1 MQQLRLRPQLV
12 GHHLPVGAQQRPAL
26 HVHQLGAGE
35 GALSGRPECHRA
47 PPCIPEPAV
56 GERRAPR
63 SPAPAPPGGCAWS
76 SCSALWPRSRSSGCS
91 LWGWRRPARR
101 SRGGTGHT
109 WGPARSPGSGESR
122 AGQSAHAGRLASSP
136 RLPGSPDRLRTRQ
149 DTAARAPGDP
159 RPSPCSSTGP
169 CRGRTRRAQ
178 SRLGGSRRGG
188 SWGSRGS
195 RGHRCRSGARPR
207 WVCTCGGS
215 GPAGPP
221 TWTPRVGRVGEGPPA
236 AQNRGRGGGVWA
248 PPGPRPPEA
257 VRPGPAPHLHWPLS
271 LSQVGSVSSWMP
283 GPEQLH
289 SSQPASGWQPKVRGW
304 QAVHWGGTVRGGQ
317 MHWPE
322 SSSHRRPLQSQ
333 AAGSSAGLVDPR
345 PCSRGPGHSPGGQG
359 QGHADPGSS

>member
-1 MQQLRLRPQLV
+1 MPPGPPPRHLLAGVRGAPAALCGPEAEAAGAAFGVGGVQREGPEAALV
-12 GHHLPVGAQQRPAL
+12 TPGAL
-26 HVHQLGAGE
+26 HVLLGQE
-35 GALSGRPECHRA
+35 G
-47 PPCIPEPAV
+47 
-56 GERRAPR
+56 
-63 SPAPAPPGGCAWS
+63 
-76 SCSALWPRSRSSGCS
+76 
-91 LWGWRRPARR
+91 
-101 SRGGTGHT
+101 
-109 WGPARSPGSGESR
+109 R

-149 DTAARAPGDP
+149 DMAARAPGDP

-169 CRGRTRRAQ
+169 CRGRTRRAR

-345 PCSRGPGHSPGGQG
+345 PCSRGPGHSPGGRG
-359 QGHADPGSS
+359 QGHADSSSS